1 MFCRVCGWV
10 MPDPDSVPVRTLLT
24 DHYLDE
30 HRDRDWRAVGF
41 TAVDLPPEELEAMLT
56 RVVKAGR

>member
-1 MFCRVCGWV
+1 